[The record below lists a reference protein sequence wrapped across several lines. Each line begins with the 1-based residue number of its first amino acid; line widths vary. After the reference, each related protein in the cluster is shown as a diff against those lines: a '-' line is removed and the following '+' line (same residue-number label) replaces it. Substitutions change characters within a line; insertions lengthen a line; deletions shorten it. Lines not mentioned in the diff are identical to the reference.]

1 MLIIQFVN
9 EYTVSGE
16 LQYPIFSVC
25 TFLSHP
31 EYPGVTLRIKCM
43 KETEECEKEEEEEV
57 KGDGEE
63 KGREGEEQQQLS
75 PELRHFA
82 HI

>member
-31 EYPGVTLRIKCM
+31 EYPGVTLRIKCL

-57 KGDGEE
+57 KGMVRKREE
-63 KGREGEEQQQLS
+63 KEKNSSNFLQN
-75 PELRHFA
+75 
-82 HI
+82 

>member
-16 LQYPIFSVC
+16 LQYPRFSVC

-31 EYPGVTLRIKCM
+31 EYPGVTLRIKCL
-43 KETEECEKEEEEEV
+43 KEMEECEKEEEEEV
-57 KGDGEE
+57 KGMVRKREE
-63 KGREGEEQQQLS
+63 KEKNSSNFLQN
-75 PELRHFA
+75 
-82 HI
+82 